1 MSLIGIVVIL
11 LVVGVILWA
20 IKQLPFIDATMKK
33 IIYVLVVVVVALWL
47 VSVIFPGIVD
57 IRVPTERVR

>member
-1 MSLIGIVVIL
+1 MSLIGIVVVL

>member
-1 MSLIGIVVIL
+1 MSLIGIVVVL

-33 IIYVLVVVVVALWL
+33 IIYILVVVVVALWL